1 MRPGT
6 STGKDMDPVT
16 ARGLAGDKADQ
27 GSKGTDGAG
36 EHLSELVNL
45 VVAYAKQET
54 ITPLRSLTRF
64 VAWGVA
70 GALLLAVGGVLAAL
84 TIVRLLQGELG
95 NHLRGNLSWVP
106 YGVGLVVA
114 AAGAALAATRIS
126 KGVR

>member
-1 MRPGT
+1 MKVP
-6 STGKDMDPVT
+6 
-16 ARGLAGDKADQ
+16 GLAGKKAE
-27 GSKGTDGAG
+27 GASTGTEGAG

-84 TIVRLLQGELG
+84 TVVRLLQGELG
-95 NHLRGNLSWVP
+95 SHLGGNLSWVP
-106 YGVGLVVA
+106 YGVALVL
-114 AAGAALAATRIS
+114 AAGGAAFAATRIS